1 MLSGS
6 IDVLRELVAFAGLRL
21 AARSSPSARRLTPL
35 SLTPRR
41 RWRSPTRTTAI
52 EEALV
57 RTWRPHTSMST
68 AYPLDVLWSQ
78 PETMAEVLDEARD
91 LSIAHC
97 RKALSKL

>member
-1 MLSGS
+1 MTLGT
-6 IDVLRELVAFAGLRL
+6 
-21 AARSSPSARRLTPL
+21 SAK
-35 SLTPRR
+35 SLTVESPVNLRVFRR
-41 RWRSPTRTTAI
+41 DSESGELHYVWGRRCGANY
-52 EEALV
+52 
-57 RTWRPHTSMST
+57 TSMST